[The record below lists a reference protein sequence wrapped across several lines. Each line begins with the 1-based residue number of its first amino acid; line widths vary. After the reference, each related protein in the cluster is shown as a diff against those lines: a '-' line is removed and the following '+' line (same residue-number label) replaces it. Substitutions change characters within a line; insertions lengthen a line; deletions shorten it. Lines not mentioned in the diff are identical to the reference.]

1 MRFISLNK
9 GYLIPKVIAMH
20 KMFFLP
26 LVFLQIVF
34 LNHSIKAQQKPN
46 IIYIYADD
54 LGYGE
59 IEPYGQKKIKTPHLT
74 DLANNGMLFTQH
86 YSSAPVCAPARAMLL
101 TGKHGGNSYIRGNYE
116 LGGFADSLEGGQMP
130 LPEGILTLPKLLK
143 QNGYR
148 TAMAGKWG
156 LGMHNT
162 TGSPAKQGFDYY
174 LAILDQKQA
183 HNFYPTHL
191 WENDQYF
198 PLDNPYVYVHKGL
211 NPQTATEEDFNAYVG
226 NQYATDIM
234 TEKAL
239 QFVADSKEQPFF
251 LYLPYTQPHVS
262 LQAPQEYIDMYEGA
276 FDEKPYYGEQGYAPS
291 LKPYATY
298 AAMITYLDAQV
309 GKVVAQLKKLG
320 IADNTIVMFS
330 SDNGT
335 TFNGGVD
342 PVFFNS
348 VAGLRGLKTDV
359 YEGGTRVPFIVSWPA
374 KIAKGTVSDLPSVQ
388 YDMMATVGDL
398 IGVQIES
405 TDGISLLPTFL
416 GHESLQKK
424 RDYIYWEYPE
434 KGGQIA
440 IRKGSWKAVKVDL
453 IKNGFKNAKWQLYNL
468 DNDPAEKN
476 DLAHKYTSVL
486 QEFDA
491 IVEKEHSPA
500 HIKEWEIIEPKYAR

>member
-1 MRFISLNK
+1 
-9 GYLIPKVIAMH
+9 
-20 KMFFLP
+20 
-26 LVFLQIVF
+26 
-34 LNHSIKAQQKPN
+34 
-46 IIYIYADD
+46 
-54 LGYGE
+54 
-59 IEPYGQKKIKTPHLT
+59 
-74 DLANNGMLFTQH
+74 
-86 YSSAPVCAPARAMLL
+86 
-101 TGKHGGNSYIRGNYE
+101 
-116 LGGFADSLEGGQMP
+116 
-130 LPEGILTLPKLLK
+130 
-143 QNGYR
+143 
-148 TAMAGKWG
+148 
-156 LGMHNT
+156 
-162 TGSPAKQGFDYY
+162 
-174 LAILDQKQA
+174 
-183 HNFYPTHL
+183 
-191 WENDQYF
+191 
-198 PLDNPYVYVHKGL
+198 
-211 NPQTATEEDFNAYVG
+211 
-226 NQYATDIM
+226 
-234 TEKAL
+234 
-239 QFVADSKEQPFF
+239 
-251 LYLPYTQPHVS
+251 
-262 LQAPQEYIDMYEGA
+262 
-276 FDEKPYYGEQGYAPS
+276 
-291 LKPYATY
+291 
-298 AAMITYLDAQV
+298 MITYLDAQV

-388 YDMMATVGDL
+388 YDMMATVGNL

-440 IRKGSWKAVKVDL
+440 IRKGSWKALKVDL